1 MGSYQIQRVYQNK
14 LATIEVGNPPQKTE
28 VIIMKDGKEM
38 NELTEASIS
47 ILPELTDDD
56 KDLAENQHNQEW
68 ARSLMGYYQHGAV
81 HIAKDIGVTFQIID
95 EGDELGI
102 RVLSAFEE
110 ETCLTF
116 LAMLKHTFEFAG
128 FMVQIE
134 EPHLV
139 LCPYSPTPAP
149 SPSFVEG
156 EGCAVE
162 EKEPAKPCNNSTAV
176 LGMEVV

>member
-1 MGSYQIQRVYQNK
+1 V
-14 LATIEVGNPPQKTE
+14 AEPPQKKGSDK
-28 VIIMKDGKEM
+28 MKDGNEM
-38 NELTEASIS
+38 NKLTETSIS
-47 ILPELTDDD
+47 ILPELTDADR
-56 KDLAENQHNQEW
+56 DLAESQNNQEW
-68 ARSLMGYYQHGAV
+68 ALGLMGYYQHGAV

-95 EGDELGI
+95 DGDEHGI

-139 LCPYSPTPAP
+139 LRSFTPTPET
-149 SPSFVEG
+149 SPVFVEG
-156 EGCAVE
+156 KPSDEGEGGPVE
-162 EKEPAKPCNNSTAV
+162 GSEPAKPLNKGTVAI
-176 LGMEVV
+176 GMEVV

>member
-1 MGSYQIQRVYQNK
+1 
-14 LATIEVGNPPQKTE
+14 
-28 VIIMKDGKEM
+28 MKDGNEM
-38 NELTEASIS
+38 NEMTETSIS

-56 KDLAENQHNQEW
+56 KDLAENQQNQEW
-68 ARSLMGYYQHGAV
+68 ARGLMGYYQHGAV
-81 HIAKDIGVTFQIID
+81 HIAKDIGVSFQIID
-95 EGDELGI
+95 DGYEHGI

-116 LAMLKHTFEFAG
+116 LAMLKHTFELAG

-139 LCPYSPTPAP
+139 LRSFTPTPET
-149 SPSFVEG
+149 SPVFVEG
-156 EGCAVE
+156 KSDEEGEGDAVE
-162 EKEPAKPCNNSTAV
+162 ETEPAKPRNKGTAV

>member
-1 MGSYQIQRVYQNK
+1 MPTSKNGSEKMEN
-14 LATIEVGNPPQKTE
+14 
-28 VIIMKDGKEM
+28 EM
-38 NELTEASIS
+38 NEMTETSIS

-56 KDLAENQHNQEW
+56 KDLAEKQQNQEW
-68 ARSLMGYYQHGAV
+68 ARDLMGHYQHGAV

-95 EGDELGI
+95 EGDKLGI

-110 ETCLTF
+110 ATCLTF

-139 LCPYSPTPAP
+139 LRSFTPTPAT
-149 SPSFVEG
+149 SPGFVEG
-156 EGCAVE
+156 KSDEGEGVAVE
-162 EKEPAKPCNNSTAV
+162 EPEPAKPRNKGAAV

>member
-1 MGSYQIQRVYQNK
+1 
-14 LATIEVGNPPQKTE
+14 
-28 VIIMKDGKEM
+28 MKDGNEM
-38 NELTEASIS
+38 NEMTETSIS

-56 KDLAENQHNQEW
+56 KDLAESQQNQEW
-68 ARSLMGYYQHGAV
+68 ARGLMGYYQHGAV

-116 LAMLKHTFEFAG
+116 LAMLAHTFEFAG

-139 LCPYSPTPAP
+139 LRPFTPTPQT
-149 SPSFVEG
+149 SPDFVEG
-156 EGCAVE
+156 KSDEGEGVAVE
-162 EKEPAKPCNNSTAV
+162 EPEPAKPRNKGAAV

>member
-1 MGSYQIQRVYQNK
+1 M
-14 LATIEVGNPPQKTE
+14 TE
-28 VIIMKDGKEM
+28 
-38 NELTEASIS
+38 TSIS

-56 KDLAENQHNQEW
+56 KDLAESQQNQEW

-116 LAMLKHTFEFAG
+116 LAMLTHTFEFAG

-139 LCPYSPTPAP
+139 LRSFTPTPET
-149 SPSFVEG
+149 SPVFVEG
-156 EGCAVE
+156 KPSDEGEGAPVE
-162 EKEPAKPCNNSTAV
+162 RAEPAKPRNKGTAV

>member
-1 MGSYQIQRVYQNK
+1 MVYQDK
-14 LATIEVGNPPQKTE
+14 LASIEVGLPTSKNGSEKME
-28 VIIMKDGKEM
+28 NEM
-38 NELTEASIS
+38 NEMTETSIS

-56 KDLAENQHNQEW
+56 KDLAEKQQNQEW
-68 ARSLMGYYQHGAV
+68 ARDLMGHYQHGAV

-95 EGDELGI
+95 EGDMLGI

-110 ETCLTF
+110 ATCLTF

-139 LCPYSPTPAP
+139 LRSFTPTPAT
-149 SPSFVEG
+149 SPGFVEG
-156 EGCAVE
+156 KSDEGEGVAVE
-162 EKEPAKPCNNSTAV
+162 EPEPAKPRNKGAAV
-176 LGMEVV
+176 IGMEVV